1 MATERRPEEL
11 QPPGEGRRRSRR
23 FPVFVPVQVRW
34 TAPDNKPHITDVQ
47 AKEVNIHGGL
57 LHFPDNSA
65 FPRVG
70 AEMDLKNL
78 FTGEEARARSTAL
91 RRARDGALLGI
102 AVELLLPSET
112 FWGLTF
118 RLKKTTSELLQLD
131 QAITE
136 GNIDAR
142 VLREFRDA
150 VDYVRKTAW
159 AVQEWQ
165 ERQEQ
170 QKDTATVLPLLF
182 MERIRRA
189 KQLCAAVSSDM
200 KAHDVTPETT
210 GLEALYRSIQKL
222 SQELQVLFEDG
233 KAQ

>member
-1 MATERRPEEL
+1 MAPERRPAEL

-34 TAPDNKPHITDVQ
+34 TASGNEPLITDVQ

-57 LHFPDNSA
+57 LHFPNNCAS
-65 FPRVG
+65 PQVG
-70 AEMDLKNL
+70 TEMNLKNL
-78 FTGEEARARSTAL
+78 FTGDETRARATAL
-91 RRARDGALLGI
+91 RCAKDGALLGV
-102 AVELLLPSET
+102 AVELLPPSET

-136 GNIDAR
+136 GNIDSR

-159 AVQEWQ
+159 VVQEWQ

-182 MERIRRA
+182 MERVRRGT
-189 KQLCAAVSSDM
+189 QLCAAVSSDM
-200 KAHDVTPETT
+200 KAHDVTPETA
-210 GLEALYRSIQKL
+210 GLEALYRAIQKL
-222 SQELQVLFEDG
+222 FRELQGLFEDG
-233 KAQ
+233 KVK